1 MSSCSYLISF
11 ISGGMEASL
20 AAGMAAGHGS
30 PSCAPEGAGAGTAL
44 CTSSLRPL
52 AALVMV
58 RALAQ
63 SSSKPDLRC
72 MAVLWLRREMPSAEL
87 AVSLL
92 SKPKHPAR

>member
-1 MSSCSYLISF
+1 
-11 ISGGMEASL
+11 
-20 AAGMAAGHGS
+20 MAAGHGS

-44 CTSSLRPL
+44 CASSLRPL
-52 AALVMV
+52 AALVTV

-63 SSSKPDLRC
+63 SSSKPELCC